1 MGHFPHSAGLI
12 LLLLCG
18 SILMTSAKTLVPAN
32 HPFLQ
37 YHGRWDTTDPL
48 HPRHSWPGVSLIA
61 AFTGTSVGIRMDD
74 ATNYYNV
81 FIDGTLHSVFHG
93 TSRGETDYTL
103 ADSLLPG
110 NHVLVFSKR
119 NIAFDE
125 VFSVGGLLLSDN
137 ERLLPPPP
145 LPPRKIE
152 FIGDSFAAAESN
164 EATAQSLE
172 WKDRFPVTN
181 IDKGFGPLLARNLD
195 AEYHMTC
202 RSGSGMFCDWQG
214 DRELTIPKRFDRTL
228 MERAEP
234 AWDFSRWVP
243 DMVVIALGL
252 NDHTGLRDK
261 DGNVTEA
268 KSREFRETYHAFVQ
282 KLRSVYP
289 GVRIVAVATWLPWIR
304 STVHR
309 VVEEEKEEGSADI
322 VYVQYDEFPGHYV
335 ANGHPTVETH
345 ARIAQQL
352 TAAIEASGILAGL
365 PPR

>member
-1 MGHFPHSAGLI
+1 
-12 LLLLCG
+12 
-18 SILMTSAKTLVPAN
+18 
-32 HPFLQ
+32 
-37 YHGRWDTTDPL
+37 
-48 HPRHSWPGVSLIA
+48 
-61 AFTGTSVGIRMDD
+61 
-74 ATNYYNV
+74 
-81 FIDGTLHSVFHG
+81 
-93 TSRGETDYTL
+93 
-103 ADSLLPG
+103 
-110 NHVLVFSKR
+110 
-119 NIAFDE
+119 
-125 VFSVGGLLLSDN
+125 
-137 ERLLPPPP
+137 
-145 LPPRKIE
+145 
-152 FIGDSFAAAESN
+152 
-164 EATAQSLE
+164 
-172 WKDRFPVTN
+172 
-181 IDKGFGPLLARNLD
+181 
-195 AEYHMTC
+195 
-202 RSGSGMFCDWQG
+202 
-214 DRELTIPKRFDRTL
+214 

-289 GVRIVAVATWLPWIR
+289 GVRIVAVALWVPWVR

-309 VVEEEKEEGSADI
+309 LVEEEKEKGNADI